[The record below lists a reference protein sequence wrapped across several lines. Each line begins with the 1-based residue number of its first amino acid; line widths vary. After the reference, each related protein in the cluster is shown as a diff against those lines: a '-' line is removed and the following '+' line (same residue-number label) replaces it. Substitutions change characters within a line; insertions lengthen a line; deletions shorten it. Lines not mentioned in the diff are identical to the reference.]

1 MNADKQI
8 INVVPH
14 MVTINDTIRYYFTP
28 CVVFLLRDGDKL
40 VKKLLEMGKIKI
52 KIKKR
57 ERERE
62 RERECV
68 CVCVCV

>member
-14 MVTINDTIRYYFTP
+14 MVTIDDNIRYYFTP

-40 VKKLLEMGKIKI
+40 VKKLLEMGKIK
-52 KIKKR
+52 KR
-57 ERERE
+57 VS
-62 RERECV
+62 V
-68 CVCVCV
+68 CEKQKTVI